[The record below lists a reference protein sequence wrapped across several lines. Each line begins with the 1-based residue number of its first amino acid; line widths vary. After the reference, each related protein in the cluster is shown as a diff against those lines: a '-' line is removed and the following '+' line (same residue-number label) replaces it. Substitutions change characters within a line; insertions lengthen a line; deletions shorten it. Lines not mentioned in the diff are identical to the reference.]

1 METKGAKGSG
11 VVMVVDDDR
20 DLLFLIQR
28 VLRREGL
35 EVEAFSTPPTMHQ
48 VKGIDPGVIFL
59 DVELGTQ
66 SGEQVCRQLK
76 DAGIKED
83 LPVVLISA
91 KPVEDLRE
99 AAVRCGADFYL
110 AKPFDM
116 RGLARVAKEYLGKAA

>member
-1 METKGAKGSG
+1 
-11 VVMVVDDDR
+11 MVVDDDR